1 MKWTT
6 PSKPIEGIS
15 NYDHV
20 ILETPI
26 GKAII
31 EWKSWKERESYDIW
45 IDDKYLGYDD
55 SLDKAKEIVHN
66 YLKNKYEQLN
76 YFIKHSTKEIQKEDL
91 FKSKM
96 NLRIGDIKKHIEEYK
111 LSDDSIILLQR
122 IEDKYF
128 DNHHWSV
135 YLKEGE
141 FTVKDENSEFIRDTM
156 EQYHSAFCCVSY
168 DDDKDILF
176 INSHY

>member
-96 NLRIGDIKKHIEEYK
+96 NLRIGDIKKHIEE
-111 LSDDSIILLQR
+111 
-122 IEDKYF
+122 
-128 DNHHWSV
+128 
-135 YLKEGE
+135 
-141 FTVKDENSEFIRDTM
+141 
-156 EQYHSAFCCVSY
+156 
-168 DDDKDILF
+168 
-176 INSHY
+176 